1 MYLCLRFHW
10 LWSFK
15 KQKRNHDQR
24 HAGNLL
30 LREICEFLCWF
41 LLSINNVSMRQ
52 SVDSSSDG
60 FFDLPPSFYVMV
72 IKCWKNTF
80 IIKARVGECISGPAA
95 ASVCPPVEVSG
106 RGPVPVY
113 STSAQWSLYTLPGRY
128 HHIQPRHLYLCAPLP
143 SLPNISYQQIMQT
156 CKVSN
161 VWLCMEKALSTAF
174 SIKKACPKTPF
185 FVSINLFWTLSNITY
200 MSDTD
205 KAWPGL
211 TS

>member
-1 MYLCLRFHW
+1 MTSAMRVTCC
-10 LWSFK
+10 
-15 KQKRNHDQR
+15 
-24 HAGNLL
+24 LL

-106 RGPVPVY
+106 SGPVPVY

-128 HHIQPRHLYLCAPLP
+128 HHIPPQHLYLCAPLP

-156 CKVSN
+156 CKESN
-161 VWLCMEKALSTAF
+161 VWLCMEKAISTAF
-174 SIKKACPKTPF
+174 SIKKACPQTPF